1 MRVMTGIVVAALSLA
16 GTSCCTM
23 HNGAAGS
30 AVGIAL
36 PATAAAPVASA
47 TVAKGTAN
55 SLLFVD
61 ATIQELGIVPPGD
74 TMAMFPTVNGLG
86 FQPDLSK
93 PEASQVWK
101 GCRNPYLTPD
111 GSGDYPVCGFTGI
124 WWLDLDAAEAA
135 HPGLIIG
142 QPLVVRLNAVGFAG
156 NVSYANVS
164 LTAQLVKK

>member
-1 MRVMTGIVVAALSLA
+1 MKAMSGIVVAALSLA
-16 GTSCCTM
+16 VTSCCTVL
-23 HNGAAGS
+23 NGAAGS

-36 PATAAAPVASA
+36 PATAAPVASA
-47 TVAKGTAN
+47 TIVKGTAN
-55 SLLFVD
+55 SLLFVQ

-74 TMAMFPTVNGLG
+74 TMAMYPTVNGFGL
-86 FQPDLSK
+86 QPDPSK

-101 GCRNPYLTPD
+101 GCKNPYLTPD
-111 GSGDYPVCGFTGI
+111 GSGDYPACSFTGT
-124 WWLDLDAAEAA
+124 WWIDLDVAEAA

-142 QPLVVRLNAVGFAG
+142 QPLVVQLNAVGFSG

>member
-1 MRVMTGIVVAALSLA
+1 MRAMSGIIVAALSFA

-23 HNGAAGS
+23 HTGAAGS

-36 PATAAAPVASA
+36 PATAGTVASA

-55 SLLFVD
+55 NLLFVQ

-74 TMAMFPTVNGLG
+74 TMAMFPTVNGIG

-93 PEASQVWK
+93 PEASKVWK

-111 GSGDYPVCGFTGI
+111 GSGDYPVCGFTGT
-124 WWLDLDAAEAA
+124 WWLDLDTAEAA
-135 HPGLIIG
+135 HPGVLIG
-142 QPLVVRLNAVGFAG
+142 QPLVIQLKAVGFAG